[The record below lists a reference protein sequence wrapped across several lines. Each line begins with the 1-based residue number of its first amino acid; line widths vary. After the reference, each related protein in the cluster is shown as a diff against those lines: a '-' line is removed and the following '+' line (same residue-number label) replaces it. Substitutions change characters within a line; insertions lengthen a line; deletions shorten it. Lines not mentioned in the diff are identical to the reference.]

1 MGTLGKN
8 KKLKKKSFTSQQHNQ
23 MQVVPKANGNNIS
36 RNRAWKPHP
45 TEETTG
51 HNFQLLISEINDRFQ
66 SYRPKY
72 NFPA

>member
-1 MGTLGKN
+1 MGALGKFFFFF
-8 KKLKKKSFTSQQHNQ
+8 KSFTSQQHNQ

-51 HNFQLLISEINDRFQ
+51 S
-66 SYRPKY
+66 SC
-72 NFPA
+72 